1 MVRSSGPGAAP
12 DSDDPLTEELRR
24 NFGANLR
31 AARLAARMT
40 QAQLARRAGLM
51 QQFVSLIEIG
61 RMNLTLSTM
70 ALLAKVLGREVVAML
85 QRDPREPPDTS
96 A

>member
-12 DSDDPLTEELRR
+12 DRDDPLTEELRR

-31 AARLAARMT
+31 AARLAAGMT
-40 QAQLARRAGLM
+40 QAQLAKGAGLT
-51 QQFVSLIEIG
+51 QQFVSLIESG

-70 ALLAKVLGREVVAML
+70 ALLAKVLGREVAVML
-85 QRDPREPPDTS
+85 KRNLRDPSDTS